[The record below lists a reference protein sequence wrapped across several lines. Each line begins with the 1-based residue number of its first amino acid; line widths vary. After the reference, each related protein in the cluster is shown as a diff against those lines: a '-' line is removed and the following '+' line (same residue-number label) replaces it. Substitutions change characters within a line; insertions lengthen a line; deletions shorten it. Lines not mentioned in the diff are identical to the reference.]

1 MIKVSIKK
9 NQIIIKGHANYDELG
24 KDIVCASV
32 SSMVIT
38 TCASV
43 SSMVITTINAILKI
57 NYEAIKYSD
66 NKGVTIDII
75 KDDEIVNK
83 LINNLIDLLEELS
96 KQYPKYIEIRR
107 C

>member
-1 MIKVSIKK
+1 MIKVSIKQK
-9 NQIIIKGHANYDELG
+9 QIIIKGHANYDELG

-38 TCASV
+38 TV
-43 SSMVITTINAILKI
+43 NAILRI
-57 NYEAIKYSD
+57 DNDALKYSD
-66 NKGVTIDII
+66 NNGVTIDII
-75 KDDEIVNK
+75 KDDEITNK
-83 LINNLIDLLEELS
+83 LINNLIDLLEELE

>member
-1 MIKVSIKK
+1 MIKVNIKEK
-9 NQIIIKGHANYDELG
+9 QIVIKGHANYDELG

-38 TCASV
+38 TV
-43 SSMVITTINAILKI
+43 NAILRI
-57 NYEAIKYSD
+57 DNEAIKYSD
-66 NKGVTIDII
+66 TDGVIIDII
-75 KDDEIVNK
+75 KDNEIVNK
-83 LINNLIDLLEELS
+83 LIINLISLLEDLK

>member
-1 MIKVSIKK
+1 MIKVSIKQK
-9 NQIIIKGHANYDELG
+9 QIIIKGHANYDKLG

-38 TCASV
+38 TV
-43 SSMVITTINAILKI
+43 NAILRI
-57 NYEAIKYSD
+57 DNDAIKYSD
-66 NKGVTIDII
+66 NNGVTIDII
-75 KDDEIVNK
+75 KDDEITNK
-83 LINNLIDLLEELS
+83 LINNLIDLLEELE

>member
-1 MIKVSIKK
+1 MIKVNIKEK
-9 NQIIIKGHANYDELG
+9 QIVIKGHANYDELG

-38 TCASV
+38 TV
-43 SSMVITTINAILKI
+43 NAILRI
-57 NYEAIKYSD
+57 DNDAIKYSD
-66 NKGVTIDII
+66 NNGVTIDII
-75 KDDEIVNK
+75 KDDEITNK
-83 LINNLIDLLEELS
+83 LINNLIDLLEELE

>member
-1 MIKVSIKK
+1 MIKISIKEK
-9 NQIIIKGHANYDELG
+9 QIIIKGHANYDELG

-38 TCASV
+38 TV
-43 SSMVITTINAILKI
+43 NAILKI
-57 NYEAIKYSD
+57 DNEAIKYSD

>member
-1 MIKVSIKK
+1 MIKISIKEK
-9 NQIIIKGHANYDELG
+9 QIIIKGLANYDELG

-38 TCASV
+38 TV
-43 SSMVITTINAILKI
+43 NAILRI
-57 NYEAIKYSD
+57 DSDAIKYSD
-66 NKGVTIDII
+66 DNGVTIDII
-75 KDDEIVNK
+75 KDDEITNK
-83 LINNLIDLLEELS
+83 LINNLIDLLEELE

>member
-1 MIKVSIKK
+1 MIKVSIKEK
-9 NQIIIKGHANYDELG
+9 QIIIKGHANYEELG

-38 TCASV
+38 TV
-43 SSMVITTINAILKI
+43 NAILRI
-57 NYEAIKYSD
+57 DDNAIKYSD
-66 NKGVTIDII
+66 NNGVNIDII
-75 KDDEIVNK
+75 KDDEIINK
-83 LINNLIDLLEELS
+83 LIDNLIDLLEKLE

>member
-1 MIKVSIKK
+1 MIKISIKEK
-9 NQIIIKGHANYDELG
+9 QITIKGHANYDELG

-38 TCASV
+38 TV
-43 SSMVITTINAILKI
+43 NAILKI
-57 NYEAIKYSD
+57 NHEAIKYSD

>member
-1 MIKVSIKK
+1 MIKISIKEK
-9 NQIIIKGHANYDELG
+9 QIIIKGHANYDELG

-38 TCASV
+38 TV
-43 SSMVITTINAILKI
+43 NAILRI
-57 NYEAIKYSD
+57 DSDAIKYSD
-66 NKGVTIDII
+66 DNGVTIDII
-75 KDDEIVNK
+75 KNDEITNK
-83 LINNLIDLLEELS
+83 LINNLIDLLEELE

>member
-1 MIKVSIKK
+1 MIKVSIKEK
-9 NQIIIKGHANYDELG
+9 QITIKGHANYDELG

-38 TCASV
+38 TV
-43 SSMVITTINAILKI
+43 NAILRI
-57 NYEAIKYSD
+57 DNEAIKYSD

-75 KDDEIVNK
+75 KDDEITNK
-83 LINNLIDLLEELS
+83 LINNLIDLLEELK

>member
-1 MIKVSIKK
+1 MIKVSIKEK
-9 NQIIIKGHANYDELG
+9 QIVIKGHANYDELG

-38 TCASV
+38 TV
-43 SSMVITTINAILKI
+43 NAILRI
-57 NYEAIKYSD
+57 DNEAIKYSD
-66 NKGVTIDII
+66 TDGVIIDII
-75 KDDEIVNK
+75 KNNEIVNK
-83 LINNLIDLLEELS
+83 LIINLISLLEDLK

>member
-1 MIKVSIKK
+1 MIKVSIKEK
-9 NQIIIKGHANYDELG
+9 QIVIKGHANYDELG

-38 TCASV
+38 TV
-43 SSMVITTINAILKI
+43 NAILRI
-57 NYEAIKYSD
+57 DSDAIKYSD
-66 NKGVTIDII
+66 IKGVTIDIV
-75 KDDEIVNK
+75 KDDEIINK
-83 LINNLIDLLEELS
+83 LINNLIDLLEELE

>member
-1 MIKVSIKK
+1 MIKVNIKEK
-9 NQIIIKGHANYDELG
+9 QIVIKGHANYDELG

-38 TCASV
+38 TV
-43 SSMVITTINAILKI
+43 NAILRI
-57 NYEAIKYSD
+57 DNDAIKYSD
-66 NKGVTIDII
+66 TDGVIIDII

-83 LINNLIDLLEELS
+83 LIINLISLLEDLK

>member
-1 MIKVSIKK
+1 MIKISIKEK
-9 NQIIIKGHANYDELG
+9 QITIKGHANYDELG

-38 TCASV
+38 T
-43 SSMVITTINAILKI
+43 INAILRI
-57 NYEAIKYSD
+57 DESAIKYSD
-66 NKGVTIDII
+66 NNGVIIDII
-75 KDDEIVNK
+75 KDDEIINK
-83 LINNLIDLLEELS
+83 LISNLIDLLLELE

>member
-38 TCASV
+38 TV
-43 SSMVITTINAILKI
+43 NAILRI
-57 NYEAIKYSD
+57 DNDAIKYSD
-66 NKGVTIDII
+66 NNGVTIDII

>member
-1 MIKVSIKK
+1 MIKISIKEK
-9 NQIIIKGHANYDELG
+9 QIIIKGHANYDELG

-38 TCASV
+38 TV
-43 SSMVITTINAILKI
+43 NAILKI
-57 NYEAIKYSD
+57 DSDAIKYSD
-66 NKGVTIDII
+66 DNGVTIDII
-75 KDDEIVNK
+75 KNDEITNK
-83 LINNLIDLLEELS
+83 LINNLIDLLEELE

>member
-1 MIKVSIKK
+1 MIKISIKEK
-9 NQIIIKGHANYDELG
+9 QIIIKGHANYDELG

-38 TCASV
+38 T
-43 SSMVITTINAILKI
+43 INAILRI
-57 NYEAIKYSD
+57 DSDAIKYSD
-66 NKGVTIDII
+66 DNGVTIDII
-75 KDDEIVNK
+75 KNDEITNK
-83 LINNLIDLLEELS
+83 LINNLIDLLEELE

>member
-1 MIKVSIKK
+1 MIKISIKEK
-9 NQIIIKGHANYDELG
+9 QIIIKGHANYDELG

-38 TCASV
+38 TV
-43 SSMVITTINAILKI
+43 NAILKI
-57 NYEAIKYSD
+57 DSDAIKYSD
-66 NKGVTIDII
+66 DNGVTIDII
-75 KDDEIVNK
+75 KDDEITNK
-83 LINNLIDLLEELS
+83 LINNLIDLLEELE

>member
-1 MIKVSIKK
+1 MIKVNIKEK
-9 NQIIIKGHANYDELG
+9 QITIKGHANYDELG

-38 TCASV
+38 TV
-43 SSMVITTINAILKI
+43 NAILRVD
-57 NYEAIKYSD
+57 NEAIRYSD
-66 NKGVTIDII
+66 NDGVIIDII
-75 KDDEIVNK
+75 KNDEIVNK
-83 LINNLIDLLEELS
+83 LINNLIDLLRELE

>member
-1 MIKVSIKK
+1 MIKISIKEK
-9 NQIIIKGHANYDELG
+9 QIIIKGHANYDELG

-38 TCASV
+38 TV
-43 SSMVITTINAILKI
+43 NAILRI
-57 NYEAIKYSD
+57 DNEAIKYSD
-66 NKGVTIDII
+66 TDGVIIDII
-75 KDDEIVNK
+75 KDNEIVNK
-83 LINNLIDLLEELS
+83 LIINLISLLEDLK

>member
-1 MIKVSIKK
+1 MIKVNIKEK
-9 NQIIIKGHANYDELG
+9 QIVIKGHANYDELG

-38 TCASV
+38 TV
-43 SSMVITTINAILKI
+43 NAILRI
-57 NYEAIKYSD
+57 DNEAIKYSD
-66 NKGVTIDII
+66 SDGVIIDII

-83 LINNLIDLLEELS
+83 LIINLISLLEDLK

>member
-1 MIKVSIKK
+1 MIKVSIKEK
-9 NQIIIKGHANYDELG
+9 QIVIKGHANYDELG

-38 TCASV
+38 TV
-43 SSMVITTINAILKI
+43 NAILRI
-57 NYEAIKYSD
+57 DNEAIKYSD
-66 NKGVTIDII
+66 TDGVIIDII

-83 LINNLIDLLEELS
+83 LIINLISLLEDLK

>member
-1 MIKVSIKK
+1 MIKVNIKEK
-9 NQIIIKGHANYDELG
+9 QIVIKGHANYDELG

-38 TCASV
+38 TV
-43 SSMVITTINAILKI
+43 NAILRVD
-57 NYEAIKYSD
+57 NEAIRYSD
-66 NKGVTIDII
+66 NDGVIIDII

-83 LINNLIDLLEELS
+83 LIINLISLLEDLK

>member
-1 MIKVSIKK
+1 MIKVNIKEK
-9 NQIIIKGHANYDELG
+9 QITIKGHANYDELG

-38 TCASV
+38 TV
-43 SSMVITTINAILKI
+43 NAILRVDNETI
-57 NYEAIKYSD
+57 RYSD
-66 NKGVTIDII
+66 NDGVIIDII
-75 KDDEIVNK
+75 KNDEIVNK
-83 LINNLIDLLEELS
+83 LINNLIDLLRELE

>member
-1 MIKVSIKK
+1 MIKVSIKQK
-9 NQIIIKGHANYDELG
+9 QIIIKGHANYDELG

-38 TCASV
+38 TV
-43 SSMVITTINAILKI
+43 NAILRI
-57 NYEAIKYSD
+57 DNDAIKYSD
-66 NKGVTIDII
+66 NNGVTIDII
-75 KDDEIVNK
+75 KDGEITNK
-83 LINNLIDLLEELS
+83 LINNLIDLLEELE

>member
-1 MIKVSIKK
+1 MIKVSIKEK
-9 NQIIIKGHANYDELG
+9 QIIIKGHANYEELG

-38 TCASV
+38 TV
-43 SSMVITTINAILKI
+43 NAILRI
-57 NYEAIKYSD
+57 DENSIKYSD
-66 NKGVTIDII
+66 NNGVIIDII
-75 KDDEIVNK
+75 KDDEITNK
-83 LINNLIDLLEELS
+83 LINNLIDLLLELE

>member
-1 MIKVSIKK
+1 MIKVSIKQK
-9 NQIIIKGHANYDELG
+9 QIIIKGHANYDELG

-38 TCASV
+38 TV
-43 SSMVITTINAILKI
+43 NAILRI
-57 NYEAIKYSD
+57 DNEAIKYSE
-66 NKGVTIDII
+66 NNGVTIDII
-75 KDDEIVNK
+75 KDDEITNK
-83 LINNLIDLLEELS
+83 LINNLIDLLEELE

>member
-1 MIKVSIKK
+1 MIKVSIKEK
-9 NQIIIKGHANYDELG
+9 QIIIKGHANYEEIG

-38 TCASV
+38 TV
-43 SSMVITTINAILKI
+43 NAILRI
-57 NYEAIKYSD
+57 DESAIKYSD
-66 NKGVTIDII
+66 NNGVIIDII
-75 KDDEIVNK
+75 KDDEIINK
-83 LINNLIDLLEELS
+83 LISNLIDLLEELE

>member
-1 MIKVSIKK
+1 MIKISIKEK
-9 NQIIIKGHANYDELG
+9 QIIIKGHANYDELG

-38 TCASV
+38 TV
-43 SSMVITTINAILKI
+43 NAILRI
-57 NYEAIKYSD
+57 DNEAIKYSD
-66 NKGVTIDII
+66 TDGVIIDII

-83 LINNLIDLLEELS
+83 LIINLISLLEDLK

>member
-38 TCASV
+38 TV
-43 SSMVITTINAILKI
+43 NAILKI
-57 NYEAIKYSD
+57 DNEAIKYSD

-83 LINNLIDLLEELS
+83 LINNLIDLLKELS